1 MFKSEVKKITDF
13 RTIDSFIFSDQIVE
27 IQNEIIQS
35 LSTITNKYSGYKKVD
50 DFVKKGDLVTLDL
63 KSTSEK
69 YNKIDLPVV
78 VGAGLFNKEF
88 EEELINKVLNE
99 INLITLNGVTIET
112 SITKIERKVV
122 PKLTDELVK
131 NEGIDGVLTVD
142 DYKEYLFNT
151 IVEDKTSK
159 ITNDIIKKVIER
171 SEFKIVEDD
180 INRLFEGDLSKMRF
194 LAKEEG
200 MVLEEMTEVEI
211 GQRIGVPSLEK
222 FEEIYKN
229 DRYPYLIKHAL
240 LGLSIAAE
248 ANVTF
253 NEKTY
258 EEELQ
263 LSEDY
268 RNHSLSVTKQISPY
282 FNYLV
287 NRYSTYAF
295 GSIKSFLKE
304 SFHQSDALIQMEG

>member
-1 MFKSEVKKITDF
+1 MLILFKSEARKITDF
-13 RTIDSFIFSDQIVE
+13 RTIDSFIFLDQIVE
-27 IQNEIIQS
+27 IKNEIIQS
-35 LSTITNKYSGYKKVD
+35 LSMVTNKYSDYKKVD

-63 KSTSEK
+63 KSTSDK
-69 YNKIDLPVV
+69 YNKKFLPVV
-78 VGAGLFNKEF
+78 VGAGLFDKEF
-88 EEELINKVLNE
+88 EEELVNKVLNE
-99 INLITLNGVTIET
+99 INLITLNGVNIET
-112 SITKIERKVV
+112 SITQIERKVV

-131 NEGIDGVLTVD
+131 NEGIDGVLTVE
-142 DYKEYLFNT
+142 DYREYLFNT
-151 IVEDKTSK
+151 IVDDKTSK

-200 MVLEEMTEVEI
+200 MVLEEMTEGEI
-211 GQRIGVPSLEK
+211 GQRIGAPSLEK

-248 ANVTF
+248 GNETF

-268 RNHSLSVTKQISPY
+268 RNYSLNDAKQISPY

-287 NRYSTYAF
+287 NRYSSYAF
-295 GSIKSFLKE
+295 VRIKNFLKE
-304 SFHQSDALIQMEG
+304 AFYQNDALI